1 MLEATGIDA
10 EEERVYRLLVATFDG
25 DPGSIADRLGTD
37 PAGALSLLESLR
49 SKGLV
54 SRHAGPPARY
64 LPVPPDVGFGP
75 LLLRGQE
82 TLEWARGEVARLTE
96 DYRTSARRRDAAQ
109 LVEVVTGT
117 AAIRQQL
124 ANLQHGAREEI
135 VWFCRA
141 GHVAMTSEEN
151 TEEFDALARGVRYR
165 VLYERALLEQPGM
178 IENVAAGIRQGEI
191 ARATTSLPVRL
202 AVADRSLALCPLV
215 AVADGLAEPT
225 AALVRESS
233 LLAAL
238 LALFESYWERA
249 SPLRIDAG
257 AAALGTGNGSGR
269 RRKYRQRERR
279 REQHR
284 CRQQYRR
291 HDRPRSRRRGA
302 VPALPPRRRRHR
314 QGRRLTARTE
324 PPDRPAAD
332 LRADASGAGRHPD
345 AACLAGRP
353 TRLAGRLERGRRPRS
368 PLTQESP
375 YARST
380 SWVTELPSSSSART
394 RKVTYPLVWCSFGRW
409 TRASKR
415 PSPLPRT

>member
-75 LLLRGQE
+75 LLVRGQE

-124 ANLQHGAREEI
+124 ANLQYGAREEI

-257 AAALGTGNGSGR
+257 AAALGTGNGS
-269 RRKYRQRERR
+269 
-279 REQHR
+279 
-284 CRQQYRR
+284 
-291 HDRPRSRRRGA
+291 
-302 VPALPPRRRRHR
+302 
-314 QGRRLTARTE
+314 TAEGSTGSG
-324 PPDRPAAD
+324 
-332 LRADASGAGRHPD
+332 SGAGSSTGAGSSIGGTIDRGLDGEERYLLSLLVAGVTDKAVASQLGLSHRTVQRRIYELMRRARADTRMQLAWQAARLGWLDDSSED
-345 AACLAGRP
+345 AARV
-353 TRLAGRLERGRRPRS
+353 RR
-368 PLTQESP
+368 
-375 YARST
+375 
-380 SWVTELPSSSSART
+380 
-394 RKVTYPLVWCSFGRW
+394 
-409 TRASKR
+409 
-415 PSPLPRT
+415 